1 MVNCLYYIIYIILY
15 IHILHIIY
23 TYQALKASL
32 TSVQHGDGSNLQPK
46 SSEMGPNSEND
57 HFIRGSHDTF
67 EPMGS
72 KN

>member
-1 MVNCLYYIIYIILY
+1 MYITYYIYVPSTQGLSD
-15 IHILHIIY
+15 LCA
-23 TYQALKASL
+23 TWRWVEL
-32 TSVQHGDGSNLQPK
+32 TTFS